1 MDDDDLS
8 LGKTPFSGAAEI
20 ARLLG
25 RIEGALIDI
34 RGDIKASTEAQ
45 MATNAEMKLID
56 RRVINLEGREDSRK
70 RSSRIAAA
78 IALGL
83 LLPTLSAV
91 NNAHAWFANVNAMC
105 FPRK

>member
-8 LGKTPFSGAAEI
+8 LGKTPFTGTAEI

-56 RRVINLEGREDSRK
+56 RRVINLESREDSRK
-70 RSSRIAAA
+70 RSSRVIAA

-83 LLPTLSAV
+83 LLPTLGAV
-91 NNAHAWFANVNAMC
+91 NQAYAWFSTVNSMC